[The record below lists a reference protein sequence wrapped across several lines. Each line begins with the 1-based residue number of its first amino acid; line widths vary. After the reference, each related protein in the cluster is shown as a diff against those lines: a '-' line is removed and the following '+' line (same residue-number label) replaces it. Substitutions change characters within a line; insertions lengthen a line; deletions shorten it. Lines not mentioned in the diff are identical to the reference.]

1 MDQPEGFT
9 PTRCNRDPSRQRMMI
24 SQSLNI
30 LSNSVRRPQVPN
42 GKTGDMGKHAVV
54 HNQQTSN
61 QETPAEDKSKLVH
74 SRKGRQNPAVLNQA
88 SIP

>member
-1 MDQPEGFT
+1 MQPRFKQTTDSDFT
-9 PTRCNRDPSRQRMMI
+9 AFEDAFNLPVC
-24 SQSLNI
+24 
-30 LSNSVRRPQVPN
+30 RPQVPN